1 MWKKGSIQRSSRITY
16 DVIWNVILF
25 FLIIGF
31 IGVFFVGGIG
41 AGYFASLVK
50 DEPIRSHNEM
60 EKDIYNYEET
70 SKIYFA
76 DNKLLGDIKSD
87 LHREKVSLD
96 DVSDKIVNGVIATED
111 QYFRKHKGVVPKAIV
126 RAVLQEALNADVK
139 TGGSTLTQ
147 QLIKI
152 QILTDE
158 VSFDRK
164 AKEILLALR
173 LEKIFDKDEI
183 LEAYLNI
190 IPYGRDSSGRNIAG
204 VQTAAKGIFGV
215 DAKDV
220 SLPQAA
226 FLAGLPQSPSA
237 YTPYI
242 NKGVLKDK
250 DSLKRG
256 INRMKFVLHRMYES
270 GYVTKEEY
278 EKAVDYDITADFKKQ
293 TKPPSEEYKYVTDEV
308 ERRAIDI
315 LTEELI
321 KNDGKKLKDV
331 KKEDKK
337 AYKKQAERDL
347 RQKGYEIHS
356 TIDKKTYDAFQK
368 VVKSYEHFGP
378 DRTVMKKN
386 NETGKMEEKVEPIQT
401 GGILIENSTG
411 RIISFVGGREYSQDT
426 QFNHATRAKR
436 DVGSTIKPLLDY
448 APAMEKGLL
457 QPGSPIADIDRGDYT
472 PQNYGGG
479 SYGIVSARTALANS
493 YNRPALAA
501 YMKVINDNPAKEYL
515 EKMGMSTLTEGDYV
529 YPSLALG
536 AMEKGVT
543 VEENTNAFST
553 LGNNGKFVDAYMID
567 KITTKSGDVVY
578 EHKTKATDVFTPQT
592 TYLTIDMMRDVIKN
606 GTGSYLTS
614 QLNNNNVDWAGKTG
628 TTDDYWDAWFI
639 GTNPNVTFGTW
650 IGYDTPHD
658 IRYDG
663 AALTYSQRNL
673 KLWAEL
679 MNSAAEINPEL
690 VTPSNKFKR
699 PDGIVERSYCGI
711 SGMLPSDLCKKA
723 GLIKTDLFNEKY
735 VPKKEDDSLIKG
747 GSYVT
752 INGKSVAAGSK
763 TPEGFTEG
771 NGLSFNP
778 DFLKREGY
786 DKLSDLS
793 VLYPR
798 TDREKWEKIGTSNK
812 KNGNAIKDDGKAPD
826 APTSLKATSGKLT
839 WNKSSSNDVVGYRV
853 YRADKPGGKFNK
865 ISSTKNTSYSV
876 DDGAYIIKSVDYFGR
891 ESKPSNEATMGK
903 ADKEDKDKDKQKG
916 KEKKKD
922 KDKKDKDGD

>member
-1 MWKKGSIQRSSRITY
+1 MWKKGEIQQSSRITY
-16 DVIWNVILF
+16 DVVWNVVLF
-25 FLIIGF
+25 FLIICF
-31 IGVFFVGGIG
+31 IGAFFIGGIG

-50 DEPIRSHNEM
+50 DEPIRSHDEM
-60 EKDIYNYEET
+60 ENDIYNYEQT

-76 DNKLLGDIKSD
+76 DDKLLGDIKSD

-96 DVSDKIVNGVIATED
+96 NVSDKIINGVIATED

-173 LEKIFDKDEI
+173 LERFFSKDEI

-204 VQTAAKGIFGV
+204 VQTAAQGIFGV

-242 NKGVLKDK
+242 NKGELKDE
-250 DSLKRG
+250 DNLKRG
-256 INRMKFVLHRMYES
+256 ISRMKFVLNRMYDA
-270 GYVTKEEY
+270 GYISQEDYEE
-278 EKAVDYDITADFKKQ
+278 AIDYDITADFEKE
-293 TKPPSEEYKYVTDEV
+293 TKPPSEKYKYVTDEV
-308 ERRAIDI
+308 ERRAVDI
-315 LTEELI
+315 LTKELI
-321 KNDGKKLKDV
+321 KDDGKKVKDV
-331 KKEDKK
+331 KKEEKK
-337 AYKKQAERDL
+337 AYKKQAEKDL

-368 VVKSYEHFGP
+368 VVKNHEYFGP
-378 DRTVMKKN
+378 DQTVTKKN
-386 NETGKMEEKVEPIQT
+386 NETGKMEEKSEPIQT
-401 GGILIENSTG
+401 GGILIENNTG
-411 RIISFVGGREYSQDT
+411 RIISFVGGREYTEDA

-448 APAMEKGLL
+448 APAIEKGKL
-457 QPGSPIADIDRGDYT
+457 QPGSPIADIDRGSYT

-501 YMKVINDNPAKEYL
+501 YMKVIDDDPAKEYL
-515 EKMGMSTLTEGDYV
+515 EKMGMSTLTKGDHEF
-529 YPSLALG
+529 PSLALG
-536 AMEKGVT
+536 AMENGIT
-543 VEENTNAFST
+543 VEENTNAFAT
-553 LGNNGKFVDAYMID
+553 FGNDGEFVDAYMID
-567 KITTKSGDVVY
+567 KITTKDGDVVY
-578 EHKTKATDVFTPQT
+578 EHKSTSTDVFSPQT
-592 TYLTIDMMRDVIKN
+592 NYLTIDMMRDVIKN
-606 GTGSYLTS
+606 GTATYLSS

-628 TTDDYWDAWFI
+628 TTDDYWDAWFV
-639 GTNPNVTFGTW
+639 GANPNVTFGVWT
-650 IGYDTPHD
+650 GYDTPHD
-658 IRYDG
+658 IRYDE
-663 AALTYSQRNL
+663 ATLSYSQRNL

-679 MNSAAEINPEL
+679 MNSAAEINPDL
-690 VTPSNKFKR
+690 VTPAEKFKR
-699 PDGIVERSYCGI
+699 PDGIVEHSYCAI
-711 SGMLPSDLCKKA
+711 SGMLPSKLCKKA
-723 GLIKTDLFNEKY
+723 GLVKTDLFNEKD

-752 INGKSVAAGSK
+752 VNGKSVAAGPK
-763 TPEGFTEG
+763 TPEGFTTG
-771 NGLSFNP
+771 DGLTFNP
-778 DFLKREGY
+778 EFLKREGY
-786 DKLSDLS
+786 DKLSDIS

-798 TDREKWEKIGTSNK
+798 TDREKWEKIGIPNK
-812 KNGNAIKDDGKAPD
+812 KAGNTIEDDEKAPE
-826 APTSLKATSGKLT
+826 APVSVKASGGKLT
-839 WNKSSSNDVVGYRV
+839 WNKSASNDVVGYRV
-853 YRADKPGGKFNK
+853 YRADKPGGKFSK
-865 ISSTKNTSYSV
+865 ISSTTNTSYS
-876 DDGAYIIKSVDYFGR
+876 IKNDSAVYVVRSVDYFGE
-891 ESKPSNEATMGK
+891 ESNQSNEAKSDK
-903 ADKEDKDKDKQKG
+903 AAKDKDKNKDKDKDKDN
-916 KEKKKD
+916 KKD
-922 KDKKDKDGD
+922 DD